1 MNAKIDRNGILK
13 VERAG
18 EMKTQCCPYTPTRPR
33 VFKEL
38 IYYVQNAD
46 LFRDGYLAK
55 LKYTDAS
62 ENYTSYCGD
71 WCPKFEEVPENAKL
85 HLSYR
90 VKVCGGPTYE
100 IIADERP
107 KGAAH
112 AQE

>member
-18 EMKTQCCPYTPTRPR
+18 EMQTQCCPYTP
-33 VFKEL
+33 
-38 IYYVQNAD
+38 
-46 LFRDGYLAK
+46 G
-55 LKYTDAS
+55 
-62 ENYTSYCGD
+62 NYTSYCGD

-100 IIADERP
+100 IVADERTKETP
-107 KGAAH
+107 H
-112 AQE
+112 ATE